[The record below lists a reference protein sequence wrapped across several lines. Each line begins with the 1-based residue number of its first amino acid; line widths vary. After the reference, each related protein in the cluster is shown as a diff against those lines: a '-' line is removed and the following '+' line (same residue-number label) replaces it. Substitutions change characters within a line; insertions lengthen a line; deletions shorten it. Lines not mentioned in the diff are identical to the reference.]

1 MNAIGTKPLWFSWPA
16 WTWGLLL
23 ASSTVVLD
31 FFVVLACLGAIETSI
46 GASKAQL
53 QLVLGTYAIANA
65 ALLIVGGRLG
75 DLLGRK
81 RTLHVGLGLFA
92 LASLGC
98 ALAPNPEVL
107 IVFRALQG
115 AAGALMQPQVL
126 GLLSV
131 SFQGASRTRAFDLY
145 AATMGFAAVAAQLI
159 GGALVGLLPAD
170 VGWRA
175 CFWLSVPL
183 CLASAWWV
191 RGVHDP
197 STAGV
202 PAAAWAAGHAGPQ
215 DQGSGRGAGLMQR
228 LRHIDLVGSGLLGLL
243 LLSLCSALTLGHEQ
257 GWPAWSW
264 IAFSVAALCAPALW
278 WWHERGRSL
287 GHHRIIPP
295 GLLSTNR
302 FWLAL
307 LTIAAFYAGVASLY
321 FVIALELRDKAGLS
335 PLGTALLLCLMA
347 ASFVTASS
355 SRRVKAR
362 VGVWWAEIGV
372 GTLACGHLVMWAAST
387 MDTGSP
393 AAQLS
398 VYAVAVLL
406 QGLGIG
412 LIMGQLVGTSLAK
425 VPPQWA
431 SVGGGMASTLQ
442 QIGNSMGIAGVG
454 LAYLGHDGYVGATGA
469 AVAYFLGLLVVV
481 LVLRRVAIRTGDLR

>member
-1 MNAIGTKPLWFSWPA
+1 M
-16 WTWGLLL
+16 WGLLL

-31 FFVVLACLGAIETSI
+31 FFVVLACLPAIESTI

-53 QLVLGTYAIANA
+53 QLVLGAYAIANA

-81 RTLHVGLGLFA
+81 RTLHIGLGLFA
-92 LASLGC
+92 LTSVGC
-98 ALAPNPEVL
+98 ATAQDPAVL
-107 IVFRALQG
+107 ILFRAGQG

-131 SFQGASRTRAFDLY
+131 SFQGPGRTRAFDLY

-170 VGWRA
+170 MGWRA

-191 RGVHDP
+191 RRVLDP
-197 STAGV
+197 SGHLAITT
-202 PAAAWAAGHAGPQ
+202 AAAAAVSTSPRAIIASPMY
-215 DQGSGRGAGLMQR
+215 GLFR
-228 LRHIDLVGSGLLGLL
+228 RIDLVGALLLGALL
-243 LLSLCSALTLGHEQ
+243 ACLCAALTLGHEQ
-257 GWPAWSW
+257 GWPAWSKL
-264 IAFSVAALCAPALW
+264 AMLTAAGCGAALWAWQAL
-278 WWHERGRSL
+278 GRKL

-295 GLLSTNR
+295 GVLGANR

-307 LTIAAFYAGVASLY
+307 LTIATFYSGVASLY
-321 FVIALELRDKAGLS
+321 FVVALELRDKAGLA
-335 PLGTALLLCLMA
+335 PLGVAAMLCVMA

-362 VGVWWAEIGV
+362 VGTWWAEMGV
-372 GTLACGHLVMWAAST
+372 GTLACGHMVMWAASAV
-387 MDTGSP
+387 DAGSP

-398 VYAVAVLL
+398 VYALAVLL

-412 LIMGQLVGTSLAK
+412 LVMGQLVGTSLAK

-454 LAYLGHDGYVGATGA
+454 LAYLRDDGQSGSTAA
-469 AVAYFLGLLVVV
+469 AVAYFLVLLAVV
-481 LVLRRVAIRTGDLR
+481 LVLRLAAGRPAGTRR

>member
-1 MNAIGTKPLWFSWPA
+1 MNTIGPNPLWFSWPA
-16 WTWGLLL
+16 WIWGLLL

-31 FFVVLACLGAIETSI
+31 FFVVLACLDAIESTL

-53 QLVLGTYAIANA
+53 QLVLGAYAIANA

-92 LASLGC
+92 LTSIGC
-98 ALAPNPEVL
+98 ATAQDPAML
-107 IVFRALQG
+107 ILFRAGQG

-131 SFQGASRTRAFDLY
+131 SFQGPGRTRAFDLY

-170 VGWRA
+170 IGWRA

-191 RGVHDP
+191 RGMVDP
-197 STAGV
+197 SRLPT
-202 PAAAWAAGHAGPQ
+202 PAARATTTPGTLAQPAVNAQGP
-215 DQGSGRGAGLMQR
+215 GLWR
-228 LRHIDLVGSGLLGLL
+228 RIDLVGALLLGALL
-243 LLSLCSALTLGHEQ
+243 ACLCAALTLGYEQ
-257 GWPAWSW
+257 GWPAWSKL
-264 IAFSVAALCAPALW
+264 AVLTAAGFAAALWAWQAL
-278 WWHERGRSL
+278 GRRF

-295 GLLSTNR
+295 GVLGANR

-307 LTIAAFYAGVASLY
+307 LTIATFYAGVASLY
-321 FVIALELRDKAGLS
+321 FVIALELRDKARLS

-362 VGVWWAEIGV
+362 VGVWWADIGV

-454 LAYLGHDGYVGATGA
+454 LAYLRDDGQSGSTGA
-469 AVAYFLGLLVVV
+469 AVAYFLVLLAVV
-481 LVLRRVAIRTGDLR
+481 LVLRLAAGRAAGARQ